1 MQPVSM
7 RLVLTGGARWL
18 LRYLVFNFLF
28 KERTMRDPLTLV
40 TWLLEKVLAVLLAFP
55 RKHGWL
61 IGGLEVF
68 LLSVVACLVV
78 WYFVR

>member
-1 MQPVSM
+1 
-7 RLVLTGGARWL
+7 
-18 LRYLVFNFLF
+18 
-28 KERTMRDPLTLV
+28 MRDPLTLV